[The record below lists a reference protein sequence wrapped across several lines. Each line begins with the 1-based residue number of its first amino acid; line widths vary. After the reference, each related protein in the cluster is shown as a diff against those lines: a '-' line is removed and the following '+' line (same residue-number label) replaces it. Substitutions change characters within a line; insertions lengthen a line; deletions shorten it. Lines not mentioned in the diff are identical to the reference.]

1 MKLRKEYGD
10 KKKNS
15 LQAAPY
21 LISPEGTR
29 ETPGNH
35 PQSYSVAI
43 QGLFSTKTAPKGT
56 GKTRRTT
63 KGPAKQPQTGHAH
76 KKNIF
81 PPETL
86 IIPYPS

>member
-35 PQSYSVAI
+35 PKSNSVAI
-43 QGLFSTKTAPKGT
+43 QRAI
-56 GKTRRTT
+56 
-63 KGPAKQPQTGHAH
+63 Q
-76 KKNIF
+76 
-81 PPETL
+81 
-86 IIPYPS
+86 